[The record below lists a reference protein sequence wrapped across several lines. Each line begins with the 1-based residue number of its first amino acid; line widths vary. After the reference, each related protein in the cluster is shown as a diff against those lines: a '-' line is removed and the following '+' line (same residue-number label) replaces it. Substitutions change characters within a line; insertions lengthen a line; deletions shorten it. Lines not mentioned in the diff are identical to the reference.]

1 MDVPFGSA
9 ADTRLF
15 NDMRY
20 GVNPERRAQAK
31 VCDCRKIS
39 ARGAQIV

>member
-15 NDMRY
+15 NDLRY
-20 GVNPERRAQAK
+20 RVNPERRAQAK
-31 VCDCRKIS
+31 VCDWREIS
-39 ARGAQIV
+39 ARCAQIV